1 MILFELIRTVLENK
15 TYFHFVSNMT
25 LSEIF
30 QNFFLNF
37 LDPNP
42 KVFPLP
48 DWSNTKVSFDPG
60 YETAFGTITLDFFR
74 NHILFKIFILK
85 PLKIRRTFGENTIL
99 SGF

>member
-1 MILFELIRTVLENK
+1 MILFELIRTDLENK

-60 YETAFGTITLDFFR
+60 YETAFGTITLDFFFE
-74 NHILFKIFILK
+74 IIFYSKFLF
-85 PLKIRRTFGENTIL
+85 
-99 SGF
+99 

>member
-1 MILFELIRTVLENK
+1 MILFELIRTDLENK

-30 QNFFLNF
+30 QIFFLNF

-60 YETAFGTITLDFFR
+60 YETAFGTITLDFFFE
-74 NHILFKIFILK
+74 IIFYSKFLF
-85 PLKIRRTFGENTIL
+85 
-99 SGF
+99 